1 MKRSFFFTIVIII
14 LTLGSAFDPPPQFI
28 YPMEGYYAL
37 AGTFGELRTDH
48 FHGGI
53 DIKTNRR
60 IGVPIRAVADGYV
73 YRVKT
78 RTYGFGKA
86 AYLRHNDGTFTAY
99 AHLSRFS
106 DELESYL
113 FQHQQEDER
122 FHQDLYPETDRFPV
136 KQGDIFAYS
145 GNSGSSY
152 GPHLHFEWRD
162 SLDQPMNAML
172 PFLGNIQD
180 KTLPL
185 LQHIALE
192 PYNENSRV
200 MGTFERKEWVTL
212 GDAGKYR
219 IEEDTIY
226 VEGKVGLSYRAF
238 DRLDAAPNKC
248 GINRVRL
255 YVDDELHFEQ
265 DMSRFSF
272 DDTRHIN
279 VHMDYAEWRRS
290 GQRFVRAFIE
300 PGNRLEMYP
309 ATKSEGILQFSNN
322 RSHQV
327 RLELEDAH
335 GNITTLPFWVRNK
348 VVRSAS
354 PGIRQDFDMEIK
366 RGILHL
372 RSAKADAKLA
382 MRSNA
387 GIKSL
392 EPQIRYMDGSKAWI
406 ISLSEQDA
414 PSLIWDENGDWRWQ
428 GHFRAEIMPHRH
440 RTVDVQDARL
450 FFPMGSLF
458 QPYMLPVESQPAMP
472 GAYTATYAVGDPA
485 IPVRSTYTISF
496 APLEGLKGLVVARES
511 RRGQWEFAGNTRLQD
526 GRIAAEVE
534 DFGRFALMQDTE
546 APELSPYN
554 FSNGGKLKTGTTALR
569 ISARDGF
576 SDIDDYSA
584 KAWLDGEWALIW
596 YDFKRGRFVH
606 EFREKLSPGK
616 HTFKIRVADGAG
628 NVREE
633 IWEFV
638 V

>member
-1 MKRSFFFTIVIII
+1 MKRSFFITIVIII
-14 LTLGSAFDPPPQFI
+14 LTSGSAFNPPPQFI

-73 YRVKT
+73 YRIKT
-78 RTYGFGKA
+78 QTYGFGKA

-99 AHLSRFS
+99 AHLSRFG
-106 DELESYL
+106 DELESFLY
-113 FQHQQEDER
+113 QHQHEDER
-122 FHQDLYPETDRFPV
+122 YVQDLYPEAGRFPV

-145 GNSGSSY
+145 GNSGSSS

-162 SLDQPMNAML
+162 SLDRPMNAML

-180 KTLPL
+180 KTAPF

-192 PYNENSRV
+192 PYDENSRV
-200 MGTFERKEWVTL
+200 MGTFERKEWVAL
-212 GDAGKYR
+212 GDAGSYR

-255 YVDDELHFEQ
+255 YVDDVLHFEQ
-265 DMSRFSF
+265 DMARFSF
-272 DDTRHIN
+272 DDTRNIN
-279 VHMDYAEWRRS
+279 VHMDYAEWKRS
-290 GQRFVRAFIE
+290 GRRFVRAFIE
-300 PGNRLEMYP
+300 PGNRLDMYP
-309 ATKSEGILQFSNN
+309 ATTEKGMLEFSNA
-322 RSHQV
+322 RSHHI

-335 GNITTLPFWVRNK
+335 GNITRLPFWMRDK
-348 VVRSAS
+348 VVKSPS
-354 PGIRQDFDMEIK
+354 PGLNDDFDIEIK
-366 RGILHL
+366 RGLLHI
-372 RSAKADAKLA
+372 RSSKQNVRLA

-392 EPQIRYMDGSKAWI
+392 EPAVVYMDGSKGWI
-406 ISLSEQDA
+406 ARLSEQDS
-414 PSLIWDENGDWRWQ
+414 PSLIWDENGSWQWQ
-428 GHFRAEIMPHRH
+428 GHFRAEVMPHRH
-440 RTVDVQDARL
+440 RTLDVQEARF

-458 QPYMLPVESQPAMP
+458 QPCMLQVETQAALP
-472 GAYTATYAVGDPA
+472 GAYSATYAVGDPGL
-485 IPVRSTYTISF
+485 PVRSTYTVSF

-511 RRGQWEFAGNTRLQD
+511 RRGQWEFAGNIRLQD
-526 GRIAAEVE
+526 GRIAAEVDE
-534 DFGRFALMQDTE
+534 FGRFALMQDTE
-546 APELSPYN
+546 APAFSPQN
-554 FSNGGKLKTGTTALR
+554 FIPGKPLNAGTTALR
-569 ISARDGF
+569 ISAEDGF
-576 SDIDDYSA
+576 SGIDDYSA
-584 KAWLDGEWALIW
+584 KAWLDGEWALLW
-596 YDFKRGRFVH
+596 YDFKSSRFVH
-606 EFREKLSPGK
+606 EFREKPGPGK

-633 IWEFV
+633 RWEFV
-638 V
+638 L